1 MSMDMQ
7 KLLQQAR
14 KMQKDLE
21 KAQADLEAKIFEVSS
36 CGGALTVKISGGYRI
51 EAVEIDK
58 DMIDPEDKEMLEDSV
73 KIAVNEAIEKVQEE
87 QAKIS
92 SRMGGGMPGF
102 GF

>member
-1 MSMDMQ
+1 MDMQ

-21 KAQADLEAKIFEVSS
+21 KAQTELESTVFEVSS
-36 CGGALTVKISGGYRI
+36 CGGAITVTIMGDYSIQRI
-51 EAVEIDK
+51 DVDK
-58 DMIDPEDKEMLEDSV
+58 DMIDPEDKEMLEDSIKV
-73 KIAVNEAIEKVQEE
+73 AVNEAIGKVKEE

-92 SRMGGGMPGF
+92 SSVNGMTGF